1 MVRIIHRRTET
12 YILHQATKVFSIHD
26 TAMERIPLTPILL
39 TGVVVTF
46 AASTLRAAEEG
57 KVEKGTPRIQFE
69 TNFFDLGKITARES
83 VSGSFKFRNAGDAV
97 LKVDP
102 PQASCDCTEPR
113 VKPDTLAPGETGE
126 VTYTIKLERP
136 LTGQRFI
143 RVHSNDPQTP
153 SVQLNI
159 QLDYTPLYEI
169 NPKSFWITLP
179 AGKDEVTVMATI
191 SRSDGEPLGIDRL
204 TASQQWISAAFDP
217 PLKPDDTTGR
227 INVTVRRPSE
237 PPAPFSAKVQLW
249 MTSDGKPQSVQS
261 IAVAGEVQGEVAAV
275 PARLYWVIP
284 DFGTNKTSYP
294 AEALTRKIELIS
306 VLGHE
311 VEIKRATSDIR
322 GMSVTI
328 VPKEGKDAGK
338 KFDLILRFDELPEAF
353 TNGKVTVETP
363 LASLPKLE
371 VPMTIAVAR

>member
-1 MVRIIHRRTET
+1 ME
-12 YILHQATKVFSIHD
+12 SI
-26 TAMERIPLTPILL
+26 
-39 TGVVVTF
+39 
-46 AASTLRAAEEG
+46 S
-57 KVEKGTPRIQFE
+57 GT
-69 TNFFDLGKITARES
+69 
-83 VSGSFKFRNAGDAV
+83 FKFRNAGDAV

-113 VKPDTLAPGETGE
+113 VKPDTLALGETGE

-159 QLDYTPLYEI
+159 QLDYTPLYEVS
-169 NPKSFWITLP
+169 PKSFWITVP
-179 AGKDEVTVMATI
+179 AGKDEVVEMATI
-191 SRSDGEPLGIDRL
+191 SRNDGKPLGIDRL

-217 PLKPDDTTGR
+217 PLKPEDTTGR

-237 PPAPFSAKVQLW
+237 PPAPFSAKVQMW
-249 MTSDGKPQSVQS
+249 MSGDGKPRSVQS
-261 IAVAGEVQGEVAAV
+261 IAVAGEIQGEVSAV
-275 PARLYWVIP
+275 PSRLYWVIP
-284 DFGTNKTSYP
+284 DFGTNKTAYP
-294 AEALTRKIELIS
+294 GEALMRKIELSS

-311 VEIKRATSDIR
+311 VEIKKAASDIK
-322 GMSVTI
+322 GMKVQI

-338 KFDLILRFDELPEAF
+338 KFELILRFDELPEAF
-353 TNGKVTVETP
+353 TNGKVTVETS
-363 LASLPKLE
+363 LRSLPKLE